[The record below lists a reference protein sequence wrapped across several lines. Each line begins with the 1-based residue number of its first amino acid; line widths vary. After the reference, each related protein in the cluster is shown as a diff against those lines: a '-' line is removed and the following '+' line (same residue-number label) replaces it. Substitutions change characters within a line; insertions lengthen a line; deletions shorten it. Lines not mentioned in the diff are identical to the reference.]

1 MNKPDFVAHLNH
13 LLLEKLHSIQQ
24 QIDDIKLAL
33 SEDTKSTA
41 GDKHETARS
50 MAQLEQEKLGKQ
62 YLETKKMLDF
72 LSVIHQHSTS
82 EKVALGSLIQTQT
95 EWFYLGIPLGKV
107 QFESTAIFC
116 VSGAAPIGARL
127 LGAAVGDR
135 IPHLGGEIVIEQLL

>member
-72 LSVIHQHSTS
+72 L
-82 EKVALGSLIQTQT
+82 
-95 EWFYLGIPLGKV
+95 
-107 QFESTAIFC
+107 
-116 VSGAAPIGARL
+116 
-127 LGAAVGDR
+127 
-135 IPHLGGEIVIEQLL
+135 